1 VPDTYLSSDLFMPLL
16 AADFFVR
23 VGVLGQ
29 VGRFRA
35 SDGQRYSRGARVVC
49 RTRRG
54 LETGEILS
62 AASLDARAETRDGS
76 ILRRCTVED
85 DLLLARLEQ
94 NRREAYNACVELLAE
109 RDLTAVLVDVEHL
122 FDGRS
127 LYFYF
132 LGPVSPAVDAI
143 TQELAEAY
151 DAEVQ
156 FRTFSDAVQ
165 QGCGPDCGTENAAGC
180 GSLCAGCVIGSA
192 CHS

>member
-1 VPDTYLSSDLFMPLL
+1 MQSLIS
-16 AADFFVR
+16 DFFVR

-35 SDGQRYSRGARVVC
+35 RDGQRYRRGARVIC
-49 RTRRG
+49 RTQRG
-54 LETGEILS
+54 LETGQVLVAAS
-62 AASLDARAETRDGS
+62 QAASLETPGLETLDGG

-85 DLLLARLEQ
+85 ELLLTRLEQ
-94 NRREAYNACVELLAE
+94 NRREAYDACTKLVAE
-109 RDLTAVLVDVEHL
+109 RGLSAVLVDVEHL

-132 LGPVSPAVDAI
+132 LGPVSPEVDAI
-143 TQELAEAY
+143 TQELATVY

-156 FRTFSDAVQ
+156 FRAFSDAVQ

-180 GSLCAGCVIGSA
+180 GSSCASCAIGPA
-192 CHS
+192 CNS

>member
-1 VPDTYLSSDLFMPLL
+1 MQVTVS
-16 AADFFVR
+16 DFFVR

-35 SDGQRYSRGARVVC
+35 RDGQRYRRGARVIC
-49 RTRRG
+49 RTERG
-54 LETGEILS
+54 LETGEVLV
-62 AASLDARAETRDGS
+62 AASRATDPESPDLVAPDGG

-85 DLLLARLEQ
+85 ELLLARLER
-94 NRREAYNACVELLAE
+94 NRREAYDACTELLAN
-109 RDLTAVLVDVEHL
+109 RGLSAVLVDVEHL

-132 LGPVSPAVDAI
+132 LGPVSPEVDAI
-143 TQELAEAY
+143 TEQLAEAY

-156 FRTFSDAVQ
+156 FRAFSDTVQ

-180 GSLCAGCVIGSA
+180 GSSCASCAIGPTCNS
-192 CHS
+192 

>member
-1 VPDTYLSSDLFMPLL
+1 MQSLVS
-16 AADFFVR
+16 DFFVR

-35 SDGQRYSRGARVVC
+35 RDGQRYRRGARVIC
-49 RTRRG
+49 RTQRG
-54 LETGEILS
+54 LETGQVLAAAAH
-62 AASLDARAETRDGS
+62 AASLETPDGG

-85 DLLLARLEQ
+85 ELLLARLER
-94 NRREAYNACVELLAE
+94 NRRAAYDACTELLAE
-109 RDLTAVLVDVEHL
+109 RDLSAVLVDVEHL

-132 LGPVSPAVDAI
+132 LGAVSPEVDAI
-143 TQELAEAY
+143 TKQLAAAY

-156 FRTFSDAVQ
+156 FRAFSDAVR

-180 GSLCAGCVIGSA
+180 GSSSCASCAMGPVCNSN
-192 CHS
+192 S

>member
-1 VPDTYLSSDLFMPLL
+1 MQSL
-16 AADFFVR
+16 ASDFFVR

-29 VGRFRA
+29 VGRFRTN
-35 SDGQRYSRGARVVC
+35 DGQRYRRGARVVC
-49 RTRRG
+49 RTPRG
-54 LETGEILS
+54 LETGEILA
-62 AASLDARAETRDGS
+62 AASRDGCVETPDGS

-85 DLLLARLEQ
+85 DLLRARLER
-94 NRREAYNACVELLAE
+94 NRQEAYHACVELLAE
-109 RDLTAVLVDVEHL
+109 RDLPAVLVDVEHL

-132 LGPVSPAVDAI
+132 LGPVSPAVDGI

-151 DAEVQ
+151 DAKVQ

-180 GSLCAGCVIGSA
+180 GSTCAGCAIAPA
-192 CHS
+192 CRS